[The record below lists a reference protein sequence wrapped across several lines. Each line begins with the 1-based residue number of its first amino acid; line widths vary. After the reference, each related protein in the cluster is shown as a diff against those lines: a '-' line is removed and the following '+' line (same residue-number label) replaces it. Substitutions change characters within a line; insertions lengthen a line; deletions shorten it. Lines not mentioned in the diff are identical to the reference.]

1 MKSIPENV
9 VMETWFSRR
18 FFRLRIFIVFWAA
31 FLVWGLSRLK
41 VEPKKSRKFK
51 KRSKK
56 SKGAHRHTPLDQ
68 RVTFKNPIEKFSK
81 VQIPKIIR

>member
-1 MKSIPENV
+1 MSQKSQ
-9 VMETWFSRR
+9 
-18 FFRLRIFIVFWAA
+18 
-31 FLVWGLSRLK
+31 GK
-41 VEPKKSRKFK
+41 
-51 KRSKK
+51 SKK